1 MAGPTINIKS
11 ISRTKISRINGVD
24 SSEVVFTTNQDLTEW
39 QARAD
44 GQGVG
49 QGLLVGSG
57 KNLFRVMAWSTRIK
71 EASSWTSWR
80 NTDWNSFIGIAEG
93 SFIVDDEE
101 LTNGDKLYRIN
112 VYGKN
117 KNGEWN
123 AYGQ

>member
-24 SSEVVFTTNQDLTEW
+24 SSEIVFTTNQDLTEW

-57 KNLFRVMAWSTRIK
+57 KNLFRVTAWSTRIK
-71 EASSWTSWR
+71 EASSWNSWR

-101 LTNGDKLYRIN
+101 LTNGDKPYRIN